1 MKKFA
6 RLLALV
12 LALLM
17 VAACFAA
24 CGGDKTSDTTE
35 PSEGG
40 TKPTEQE
47 TGRGAIEDG
56 VPESLNFASDKENTV
71 TFLVRNNDQLFEY
84 EVTSEEL
91 LNNAL
96 YDAIHYRNMDIENR
110 LGVKIKSVGQDGSYS
125 ATGAWNETLATSV
138 LTNQYEYDGAF
149 IYAAMSSPL
158 VTQGIYLNLMD
169 LTTQNGGYI
178 NLDKPWWNQT
188 ALDELS
194 YAGSLYFL
202 GGDIA
207 VSEIAKG
214 ICLFFN
220 KDLFA
225 EKFPDEQVAGL
236 YQLVRDGK
244 WTIDKMT
251 EYVDAVWDDV
261 NNNGAIDMGDTC
273 GYLGSGDQGDG
284 TMDAWTYAMGL
295 HITEKDAY
303 GEPQY
308 SMYLDPELTPKW
320 EAVYRLSVGSRGVVH
335 HNYISSGTTMPEATS
350 IGAGNLLFF
359 MNYLDYGED
368 LRSTSANFG
377 VLPLPKYNE
386 EQDDYITTFWDGSSL
401 LVATSNLKPER
412 YGMVSATLELM
423 AAESYKEV
431 TPTYF
436 TKVLQG
442 LYSKDEPDAEMFDI
456 ITGSYTMDFGLVY
469 SSKSLGLPGVLFRRV
484 FAKNW
489 DLTNFISK
497 NSETWETK
505 LGELLDAL
513 LELDK

>member
-1 MKKFA
+1 MNNIT

-12 LALLM
+12 LAALM
-17 VAACFAA
+17 LVTCFVA
-24 CGGDKTSDTTE
+24 CGDETPDDTK
-35 PSEGG
+35 PSGG
-40 TKPTEQE
+40 TNKPVEE
-47 TGRGAIEDG
+47 TGRHAIADG
-56 VPESLNFASDKENTV
+56 VPADLNFASTKENTI
-71 TFLVRNNDQLFEY
+71 TFFVRDNDQLFEY
-84 EVTSEEL
+84 EVASENL
-91 LNNAL
+91 MNNAL
-96 YDAIHYRNMDIENR
+96 FDAIHYRNIDIENR
-110 LGVKIKSVGQDGSYS
+110 LGVKIKSVGQDGSYAAS
-125 ATGAWNETLATSV
+125 GTWNETFSTSV

-169 LTTQNGGYI
+169 VCTTSNGYI
-178 NLDKPWWNQT
+178 DLDKPWWNQT

-207 VSEIAKG
+207 ISQVSKG
-214 ICLFFN
+214 LCLFFN

-251 EYVDAVWDDV
+251 DYVNEVWDDT
-261 NNNGAIDMGDTC
+261 NNNGMIDMGDTC
-273 GYLGSGDQGDG
+273 GYLGSGDRGDG
-284 TMDAWTYAMGL
+284 TMDAWIYAMGL
-295 HITEKDAY
+295 RITTKDHY

-308 SMYLDPELTPKW
+308 SAMYDPELTPKW
-320 EAVYRLSVGSRGVVH
+320 EAVKRLVVDSRGVVH
-335 HNYISSGTTMPEATS
+335 HNYVSSGTTMPEATS

-359 MNYLDYGED
+359 MNYLDYGET
-368 LRSTSANFG
+368 LRASSANFG
-377 VLPLPKYNE
+377 VLPLPMYNE
-386 EQDDYITTFWDGSSL
+386 DQDGYSTCFWDGSSL
-401 LVATSNLKPER
+401 LVLARNLKLER

-423 AAESYKEV
+423 AAESYKQV

-436 TKVLQG
+436 SKVLQG
-442 LYSKDEPDAEMFDI
+442 LYSKDQPDAEMFDI

-469 SSKSLGLPGVLFRRV
+469 SSKSLAMPGVLFRRM
-484 FAKNW
+484 FDPKWDLANEIAKNG
-489 DLTNFISK
+489 
-497 NSETWETK
+497 ETWENK

-513 LELDK
+513 LALDA

>member
-1 MKKFA
+1 MKNIA
-6 RLLALV
+6 RLLALA
-12 LALLM
+12 LAILM
-17 VAACFAA
+17 VVACFAA
-24 CGGDKTSDTTE
+24 CGDETPDTQK
-35 PSEGG
+35 PVDDGK
-40 TKPTEQE
+40 KPTEEE
-47 TGRGAIEDG
+47 TGRGAIDDG
-56 VPESLNFASDKENTV
+56 IPESLNFASDKENTV
-71 TFLVRNNDQLFEY
+71 TFFVRNNDQLFEY
-84 EVTSEEL
+84 EAASEEL

-110 LGVKIKSVGQDGSYS
+110 LGVKIKSVGQDGTYAAS
-125 ATGAWNETLATSV
+125 TTWNETLATSV

-169 LTTQNGGYI
+169 MTTQNGGYI
-178 NLDKPWWNQT
+178 DLDKPWWNKT

-207 VSEIAKG
+207 ISQVSKG
-214 ICLFFN
+214 LCLFFN

-225 EKFPDEQVAGL
+225 EKFPEEQVAGL

-244 WTIDKMT
+244 WTIGAMT

-273 GYLGSGDQGDG
+273 GYLGSGDRGDG
-284 TMDAWTYAMGL
+284 TMDAWIYAMGL
-295 HITEKDAY
+295 RITEKDAY

-308 SMYLDPELTPKW
+308 SAMYDPELTPKW
-320 EAVYRLSVGSRGVVH
+320 EAVKRLSVDSRGVVH
-335 HNYISSGTTMPEATS
+335 HNYVSSGTTMPEATS

-359 MNYLDYGED
+359 MNYLDYGET
-368 LRSTSANFG
+368 LRATSANFG
-377 VLPLPKYNE
+377 VLPLPMYNE
-386 EQDDYITTFWDGSSL
+386 EQGDYATCFWDGSSL

-469 SSKSLGLPGVLFRRV
+469 SSKSLGMPGVLFRRMYDE
-484 FAKNW
+484 KW
-489 DLTNFISK
+489 DLANEIGKSGG
-497 NSETWETK
+497 TWEQK
-505 LGELLDAL
+505 LGELLDGLLAL
-513 LELDK
+513 DS